1 MKRRQL
7 LMLAGG
13 AATTT
18 VVMGATA
25 PSAQAFLP
33 LLIRFA
39 IGQGARQALRKR
51 RLKLEGNKSHANKLH
66 LKSRRLSNGS
76 TPRQTQRNPS
86 REKS

>member
-25 PSAQAFLP
+25 PPADAFLP

-39 IGQGARQALRKR
+39 IGQGAREALRKR
-51 RLKLEGNKSHANKLH
+51 RLKLKGKKGH
-66 LKSRRLSNGS
+66 LSKPQRKSRHISNS
-76 TPRQTQRNPS
+76 TTPRQTQRNRS
-86 REKS
+86 GGK